1 MSNDSVMQ
9 GFPPAKDTVVTL
21 GNWRQG
27 PFNQWAFHHVREFL
41 PTACIASDPAQLKAP
56 VSRPV
61 DIGSVSFDDGGQQR
75 SIQEMLAFT
84 NNDACVV
91 LHKGDVVF
99 ETYAN
104 GMDAS
109 SQHILF
115 SVSKS
120 VTAMVA
126 GVAVE
131 RGQLDPD
138 ALITNYIPEL
148 SGTAYEGATVRH
160 LLDMTTGID
169 FIEDYTA
176 TEGLIIRYREASGWN
191 VRTVAE
197 TGYHM
202 REFLT
207 EMTDMAKE
215 HGGQFRYKSPNSD
228 MLGWVIERATGER
241 FVDYM
246 SKNVWQPMGATRD
259 AYITVDPVG
268 APRTAGGI
276 CATAIDLALFG
287 HMIMSGGKRDGVQI
301 VPNEWVNDTRSNG
314 SVDEWNCGDYKDDYP
329 DWDVRY
335 RNKWYVLG
343 GDKAPM
349 TGIGIHGQFLFIDF
363 EREMVCACFAS
374 QPDAVDG
381 AKEMSFMRGCFAMA
395 EALDA
400 GNA

>member
-1 MSNDSVMQ
+1 MSNNTVMR
-9 GFPPAKDTVVTL
+9 GFPPAKDGLVTL

-41 PTACIASDPAQLKAP
+41 PTACIANDPMHAQKPA
-56 VSRPV
+56 VRPV
-61 DIGSVSFDDGGQQR
+61 NLTDVSFDDGGQQR
-75 SIQEMLAFT
+75 TIREMLTFT
-84 NNDACVV
+84 DNDACVV

-99 ETYAN
+99 EDYAN

-109 SQHILF
+109 TQHILF

-131 RGQLDPD
+131 RGQLDAD
-138 ALITNYIPEL
+138 ALITHYIPEL
-148 SGTAYEGATVRH
+148 SKTAYAGATVRH
-160 LLDMTTGID
+160 LLDMTTGIEFD
-169 FIEDYTA
+169 EDYTA
-176 TEGLIIRYREASGWN
+176 TEGLIVRYREASGWN
-191 VRTVAE
+191 VRTVTE
-197 TGYHM
+197 QGYHM

-207 EMTDMAKE
+207 EMVDKEKE

-228 MLGWVIERATGER
+228 MLGWIIERATGER

-246 SKNVWQPMGATRD
+246 SKMVWRPMGATRD

-287 HMIMSGGKRDGVQI
+287 NLILAGGKREGVQI
-301 VPNEWVNDTRSNG
+301 IPEDWIRDTRSNG
-314 SVDEWNCGDYKDDYP
+314 NVDDWNCGDYKDDYP
-329 DWDVRY
+329 DWEMRY

-343 GDKAPM
+343 GEKAPIA
-349 TGIGIHGQFLFIDF
+349 GIGIHGQFLFIDF
-363 EREMVCACFAS
+363 ERQMVCATFS
-374 QPDAVDG
+374 SSPEAVDT
-381 AKEMSFMRGCFAMA
+381 AKEMALFRGFLAMA

-400 GNA
+400 DNT